1 MSPTAKRR
9 LNDDQKAILEYLKE
23 VSEDGVVFLKSKD
36 ISREIGIST
45 KKVGTNLGRIS
56 DSADVTIE
64 KWSDSNATTWKVESE
79 STSDSRHTA

>member
-23 VSEDGVVFLKSKD
+23 VSEDGVVFLKSKE
-36 ISREIGIST
+36 ISREIDISP
-45 KKVGTNLGRIS
+45 KKVGTNISRIS
-56 DSADVTIE
+56 DSEEVSIE

-79 STSDSRHTA
+79 STSDSRHTS